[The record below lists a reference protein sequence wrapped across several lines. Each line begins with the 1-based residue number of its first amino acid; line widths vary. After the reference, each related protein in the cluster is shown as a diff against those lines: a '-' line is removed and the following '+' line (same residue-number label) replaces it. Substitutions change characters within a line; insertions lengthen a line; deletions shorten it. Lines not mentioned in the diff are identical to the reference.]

1 MRYILLSIAIINS
14 LITDLRSQIID
25 YSDNTGNTGF
35 SLNTPV
41 KIPFAK
47 NKISIFIFEKRGS
60 TFNPGSISLS
70 EQLNSCNIDFDKF
83 IIYRFNL
90 IRGTCVN
97 FDSFQYEL
105 NGSIWHRKPK
115 SMDIKKHYVCISV
128 PDTTTYN
135 LILEKFGK
143 SAVRSMI
150 TSPKKPD
157 YPNSVAFLS
166 FYDANKENLET
177 KLLDLISRNDLEE
190 ANKKISALNDS
201 LMIINEKLISL
212 KPHYNITLLG
222 SLNDVKTQGI
232 RFSNSLSQSIGFGI
246 TKYQS
251 VAKRKIS
258 SSACFKFSV
267 LNLKIENPTTEK
279 FMDTRQDPFNDLFY
293 SYYKTTNFK
302 ETIKFSYLTA
312 GLNVQYYI
320 GKKQQT
326 YLHSSIFYNFGG
338 TTSQNIESFSLTH
351 YGKYPSLNFDTLTFS
366 TQIISNGS
374 YQLRESFITGVIGIG
389 NEVNLIKNKILIGG
403 SIDYYLSQNLVPSN
417 ASKDVYTET
426 NNKISFNSTLG
437 NVSNFN
443 LNGFSFQ
450 LHLNYAL

>member
-14 LITDLRSQIID
+14 LITDLSSQIID
-25 YSDNTGNTGF
+25 YRDSKGNTGF

-90 IRGTCVN
+90 VSGTCDK

-135 LILEKFGK
+135 LIIEKFGK
-143 SAVRSMI
+143 SAIRSMF

-166 FYDANKENLET
+166 FSDANKDNLES

-201 LMIINEKLISL
+201 LSTINKKLIAL
-212 KPHYNITLLG
+212 KPNFKLALL
-222 SLNDVKTQGI
+222 SCINNVNTQGI
-232 RFSNSLSQSIGFGI
+232 SVSESFSHSVGFSLVKNQTFG
-246 TKYQS
+246 
-251 VAKRKIS
+251 KRKLS
-258 SSACFKFSV
+258 SSVCFKSSA
-267 LNLKIENPTTEK
+267 LNLKTESPSTET
-279 FMDTRQDPFNDLFY
+279 FMGTKQDQFNDPYYL
-293 SYYKTTNFK
+293 YYKIPKFK
-302 ETIKFSYLTA
+302 ETIDFTYLST
-312 GLNVQYYI
+312 GLKMQYFL
-320 GKKQQT
+320 GEKQQT
-326 YLHSSIFYNFGG
+326 YVHSSIFYNFGG
-338 TTSQNIESFSLTH
+338 NTSQNVESFTLTQ
-351 YGKYPSLNFDTLTFS
+351 YGIYPLLNFDTVTIS
-366 TQIISNGS
+366 TQEISNGI
-374 YQLRESFITGVIGIG
+374 YQFRESFISGMIGIG
-389 NEVNLIKNKILIGG
+389 KDINLFKDKLMLDA
-403 SIDYYLSQNLVPSN
+403 SVDYLFSQNLIPSN
-417 ASKDVYTET
+417 SVFTEFVDS
-426 NNKISFNSTLG
+426 NESVKFNSTLG
-437 NVSNFN
+437 RISTFN

-450 LHLNYAL
+450 LQLNYAL